1 VVVYLEVSGR
11 RCLMW
16 DPRLGVEEVGF
27 VELVEAIAVEEGTR
41 AKDETMP
48 MGLGSGLRVGL

>member
-1 VVVYLEVSGR
+1 
-11 RCLMW
+11 MW